1 VAALADEYAVAD
13 ATAVARAARNGDAE
27 ADGYVDAA
35 QADGHA
41 DQSHI
46 AIADADESGVAA
58 GGARAMNYFTNS
70 TLDVSPGG
78 TTDTYPADLKMPLMF
93 TGRDEELTL
102 EQRIEQLEDA
112 LLSVVR
118 RLAMLEWQMEAID
131 GESGTSEM

>member
-1 VAALADEYAVAD
+1 
-13 ATAVARAARNGDAE
+13 
-27 ADGYVDAA
+27 
-35 QADGHA
+35 
-41 DQSHI
+41 
-46 AIADADESGVAA
+46 
-58 GGARAMNYFTNS
+58 MNYFTNS

-102 EQRIEQLEDA
+102 EQRIEQLEVA
-112 LLSVVR
+112 RLVIAR